1 MIGKRTNKYEPK
13 TKAEEKDSVFDSAK
27 KEIISMIITAKD
39 FRASQSRYI
48 GAAYQGEAVLVKAR
62 AGHFLITPVKKK
74 NNEKKKAKGKDFA
87 GDFRQALTQLMET
100 MEGKRKPL

>member
-1 MIGKRTNKYEPK
+1 
-13 TKAEEKDSVFDSAK
+13 
-27 KEIISMIITAKD
+27 MIITAKD

-62 AGHFLITPVKKK
+62 AGDFLITPIKKK
-74 NNEKKKAKGKDFA
+74 NTKKKAKGKDFA

-100 MEGKRKPL
+100 MEGKRKPKPVEELIDELRSTDN